1 MKSILL
7 NTLDM
12 LSECEESIYATN
24 SLQALRNVI
33 SNAIN
38 EINSCREP
46 DMDQL
51 ALMFAPTGDLQE
63 ISIDNDRAAV
73 YLTLAA
79 RFDTIVS
86 GIRNRR

>member
-1 MKSILL
+1 
-7 NTLDM
+7 
-12 LSECEESIYATN
+12 
-24 SLQALRNVI
+24 
-33 SNAIN
+33 
-38 EINSCREP
+38 
-46 DMDQL
+46 MDQL